1 MQLESVIKILPKQ
14 IRQYLLNQKV
24 ELHNIQEMKLRAGKP
39 LIIVNN
45 TGEVIVRKT
54 PREIYMVTE
63 SDLRETMNYISNYS
77 LYAYEEEMKQ
87 GFITIEGGH
96 RVGLCGK
103 AIVENGQIK
112 NLKYISSINI
122 RICHEIA
129 GCADK
134 VIPYIINDNNLYH
147 ILIISPPRC
156 GKTTLLRDIIR
167 QISDGNEYIH
177 GCTVGVVDE
186 RSEIGGCYRGV
197 PQNQLGIRTDILD
210 ACPKVEGMMML
221 IRSMGPEVIAVD
233 EIGTPED
240 VHAVEYAMHCGCK
253 MLATVHGKSLDEIK
267 EKPVLGNL
275 VKEHRFERYVV
286 LGNKRGAGSVEGIY
300 DENGRSINNS
310 GDNEFMGDKRSF
322 KSKESTKTHEILT
335 ENNLPDAK

>member
-1 MQLESVIKILPKQ
+1 MQLESVLKILPKQ
-14 IRQYLLNQKV
+14 IRQYLLNQKM

-39 LIIVNN
+39 FIIVNN
-45 TGEVIVRKT
+45 TGEVIARKT
-54 PREIYMVTE
+54 TREIYMVTE

-87 GFITIEGGH
+87 GYITIEGGH

-103 AIVENGQIK
+103 AIIENGQIK
-112 NLKYISSINI
+112 NIKYISSINI
-122 RICHEIA
+122 RIAHEIL
-129 GCADK
+129 GCSDK
-134 VIPYIINDNNLYH
+134 VIPYIINENNLYH
-147 ILIISPPRC
+147 TLIISPPRC

-167 QISDGNEYIH
+167 QISDGNEYIR
-177 GCTVGVVDE
+177 GCTVSVVDE

-233 EIGTPED
+233 EIGTIED

-253 MLATVHGKSLDEIK
+253 MLATVHAISFDEVK
-267 EKPVLGNL
+267 NKPVLEKL
-275 VKEHRFERYVV
+275 VREKRFERYIV
-286 LGNKRGAGSVEGIY
+286 LTNKRGIGSVEGIY
-300 DENGRSINNS
+300 DENGRMLTDCRCDEHLGSS
-310 GDNEFMGDKRSF
+310 E
-322 KSKESTKTHEILT
+322 SKKVTGAS
-335 ENNLPDAK
+335 